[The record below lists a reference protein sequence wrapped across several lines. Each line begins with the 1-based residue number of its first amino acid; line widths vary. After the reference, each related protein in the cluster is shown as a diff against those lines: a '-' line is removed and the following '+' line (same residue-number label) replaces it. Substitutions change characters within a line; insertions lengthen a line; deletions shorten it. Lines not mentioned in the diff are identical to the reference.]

1 MASKTPLIFLA
12 FANSATNPLENLKQE
27 RKTIKELMT
36 PLEGQNQL
44 VLKDEA
50 QADVQ
55 DIFTAFNSHQKQL
68 SILHYAGHANGHSL
82 RLEDAKFE
90 GKTLADL
97 VKIKTNNPQSSPL
110 ALIFLNGCA
119 TQGQVDELLQAGA
132 HCVIATQT
140 NVGDHTATEF
150 ATQYYSALV
159 QGKTLQE
166 SFDTAKAF
174 IQNQYP
180 TQAIR
185 WSISNDHTQNSQKEL
200 AWGLY
205 TNKEEYKHWKLTEG
219 TGTSSQKTDF
229 ALVNKSLEL
238 GDYHE
243 VIAQLDPLF
252 EDQPN
257 YQYSNLKKTIMHYL
271 NQGLMPPPATLQGFK
286 IFVNNLSR

>member
-12 FANSATNPLENLKQE
+12 FANSSTSPLENLKQE
-27 RKTIKELMT
+27 RKTIKELMD
-36 PLEGQNQL
+36 PLESQNQL

-55 DIFTAFNSHQKQL
+55 DIFTAFNSYQKPL
-68 SILHYAGHANGHSL
+68 TILHYAGHANGQSL
-82 RLEDAKFE
+82 RLEDAKFK

-97 VKIKTNNPQSSPL
+97 VKIKNDNPQSSPM

-119 TQGQVDELLQAGA
+119 TKGQVEELLQAGTQ
-132 HCVIATQT
+132 CVIATQT
-140 NVGDHTATEF
+140 NVGDNTATEF
-150 ATQYYSALV
+150 ATQYYRALI

-166 SFDTAKAF
+166 AFDTAKAF

-185 WSISNDHTQNSQKEL
+185 WSISNHHPHTSNDEL

-205 TNKEEYKHWKLTEG
+205 ANKEEYKHWRLVEN
-219 TGTSSQKTDF
+219 TSPQKTDF
-229 ALVNKSLEL
+229 ALVAKALEL

-243 VIAQLDPLF
+243 VITQLDPLF
-252 EDQPN
+252 EDKPN